1 MADEPDTPDTDEK
14 LSEST
19 EADVEDRDEK
29 VGESTE
35 ADVEDRDEHV
45 DESTEAD
52 VEDRDE
58 QGEVL
63 ANGDA
68 DEAEEV
74 GDDESRPQGRLARWR
89 RRATGARLTRTGS
102 ALVAGALIVATLA
115 GLTGWLGYRAYQ
127 KHEAGAQRE
136 LFLQTA
142 RQGAV
147 NLTSINYT
155 EVDADVQRILDLAT
169 GAFRDDF
176 EQRSKPF
183 IEVVKAAQSK
193 SEGTVT
199 NAGLESQNAGSAQV
213 LVAVAVKSR
222 TAGGEEAPREWRM
235 RIEVR
240 SVGDDAKVS
249 NVVFVP

>member
-1 MADEPDTPDTDEK
+1 MTDEPDTDETQ
-14 LSEST
+14 SE
-19 EADVEDRDEK
+19 
-29 VGESTE
+29 
-35 ADVEDRDEHV
+35 
-45 DESTEAD
+45 
-52 VEDRDE
+52 
-58 QGEVL
+58 
-63 ANGDA
+63 
-68 DEAEEV
+68 
-74 GDDESRPQGRLARWR
+74 GRLARWR
-89 RRATGARLTRTGS
+89 HRVTGRRLSGAAS
-102 ALVAGALIVATLA
+102 VLVASSVILATLT
-115 GLTGWLGYRAYQ
+115 GLAGWLGYRAYE
-127 KHEAGAQRE
+127 KHEAQAQRD
-136 LFLQTA
+136 LFVQIA

-176 EQRSKPF
+176 AQRSKPF

-199 NAGLESQNAGSAQV
+199 DAGLESQRGDSAQV

-235 RIEVR
+235 RIEVQA
-240 SVGDDAKVS
+240 VADDAKVS

>member
-1 MADEPDTPDTDEK
+1 MADKPDTPPAE
-14 LSEST
+14 EN
-19 EADVEDRDEK
+19 
-29 VGESTE
+29 
-35 ADVEDRDEHV
+35 V
-45 DESTEAD
+45 DESTALD
-52 VEDRDE
+52 VEHI
-58 QGEVL
+58 
-63 ANGDA
+63 DA
-68 DEAEEV
+68 AEAEDAEKIHAED
-74 GDDESRPQGRLARWR
+74 GDGGASPPAGRLARWR
-89 RRATGARLTRTGS
+89 EIAQRRRLSRTGS
-102 ALVAGALIVATLA
+102 ALVASGLIVATLA
-115 GLTGWLGYRAYQ
+115 GLSGWLGYRAYQ
-127 KHEAGAQRE
+127 KHDAQARQS
-136 LFLQTA
+136 LYVATA

-147 NLTSINYT
+147 NLTTINYT
-155 EVDADVQRILDLAT
+155 QVDADVQRILDLAT

-183 IEVVKAAQSK
+183 MEVVKAAQSK

-199 NAGLESQNAGSAQV
+199 DAGLESQRGDSAQV

>member
-1 MADEPDTPDTDEK
+1 MADDTKEDE
-14 LSEST
+14 T
-19 EADVEDRDEK
+19 ADAGAE
-29 VGESTE
+29 
-35 ADVEDRDEHV
+35 V
-45 DESTEAD
+45 DESTTDGAHGD
-52 VEDRDE
+52 GAQASDED
-58 QGEVL
+58 
-63 ANGDA
+63 AA
-68 DEAEEV
+68 AEKAA
-74 GDDESRPQGRLARWR
+74 GFKSRLARLR
-89 RRATGARLTRTGS
+89 PGLSHTVRAA
-102 ALVAGALIVATLA
+102 VAGGLVVTVLA

-127 KHEAGAQRE
+127 THEAQAQRD
-136 LFLQTA
+136 LFVQVA

-147 NLTSINYT
+147 NLTTINYT
-155 EVDADVQRILDLAT
+155 EVDLDVQRILDLAT
-169 GAFRDDF
+169 GAFREDF

-199 NAGLESQNAGSAQV
+199 DAGLESQRGDAAQV